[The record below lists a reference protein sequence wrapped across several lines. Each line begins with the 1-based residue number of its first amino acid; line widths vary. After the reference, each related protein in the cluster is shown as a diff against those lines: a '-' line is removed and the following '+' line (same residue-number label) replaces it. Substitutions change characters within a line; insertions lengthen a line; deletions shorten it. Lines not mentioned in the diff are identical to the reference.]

1 MEKSMKKIAIVGM
14 SCLFPGASTPGEYW
28 DNLITLKNCRT
39 LATEKR
45 MGVDPMDYYSPEKG
59 TADRFYCAR
68 GGYIK
73 DFSPDLHALEIPGV
87 DLKTLDPLHQWS
99 LYVTMEA
106 LQDAGC
112 FPGSVPGRTGL
123 ILGNLSFPTQA
134 SNALFIP
141 MMERAVESALKK
153 AGAGENFSF
162 SPWPGKNDPAWENGA
177 ISGWPAYL
185 TAKALNLNGPRLAL
199 DAACSS
205 SLYSVRLACDY
216 LNSGR
221 ADMMLAGAVSAADP
235 FFVNMGFSI
244 FQAYPHNKESLPL
257 DKKSGGLTAGE
268 GAGMFVLKRLN
279 DAIKDGDRIHGVICG
294 AGLSNDGRGAS
305 VLSPN
310 PKGQAMAFERAYND
324 AGVSPSQIGFVE
336 CHATGTPLGDGI
348 ELDSMEAF
356 FSQYKAKPYIGSVK
370 AGLGHLLTAAGMAGM
385 IKVIL
390 SLQNGSIPGTV
401 GLEAP
406 ADSKNKY
413 FSGKVPNSTTP
424 WPEPESKKLGAV
436 SAFGFGGANAH
447 MIFELGPEKFD
458 LMKDDASAESTFP
471 ELAIVGMDA
480 HFGACSS
487 LDDFLRANY
496 EGEQQF
502 IPLPPKRWKGLE
514 KNPDLLRRY
523 GFEDGKAPKG
533 AYIRDFDLDFLRFKI
548 PPNPDDQLIP
558 QQMLAMKVADKA
570 IQRAGL
576 KQGQNTAVLV
586 AMGTELE
593 LHRYR
598 GRVNQDTRLPRAF
611 GREAST
617 QEGKLKNLC
626 KNAVC
631 NAAKVNQYTSFIG
644 NIMAAR
650 IASLWDFNGPAFT
663 ISSEENSVFK
673 AVEIAAM
680 FLEKG
685 EVDAVVVGAVDL
697 SGSAEN
703 VLWRNLRHP
712 AQKGRATLSFDK
724 GNTGWL
730 VGEGAGAIVLKKTDD
745 ARKNGDP
752 IHCVIR
758 SLALEQGT
766 NSQAVEAAAKRAVR
780 EAGIFF
786 EDIGCLEA
794 CASGMPEYDEA
805 ETAGLLAAYGAG
817 EALSC
822 ALGAAKALF
831 GHSFAASQMASIIR
845 AALCAEH
852 GFLPR
857 TPGWSMPKNP
867 ESWEKGRF
875 FIPERSQPWFAKPEK
890 KQRIAAVSGLGMDG
904 CAGHMILAGEG
915 QKKSSDFWNLG
926 GPFILPVSGDDRRSL
941 ESRLD
946 ELMQDLESGKS
957 PAACSRKYFDILKP
971 GKYSLA
977 LIGSD
982 IRELQ
987 NEIDAARQG
996 MAKAFQTGK
1005 DWFSVRGSAFS
1016 PNPMGGKGKV
1026 AFVYPGGFSSYPQM
1040 GRDFFQLFPA
1050 CAKTCMAPGNDL
1062 GDLWRDNLLYPRG
1075 MTFTPPGKQVWAL
1088 EKSAIAMFESGIL
1101 FAIARTDAVRKCLG
1115 VTPHMAFGYSMGEIS
1130 MLYSL
1135 DVWGRTD
1142 AMSRQ
1147 LRKSAVFQTRLA
1159 GPMDTVRKAWGMPP
1173 QKEGEEKIW
1182 HCFALKTNPK
1192 TLRKVLASEK
1202 TGGRKQ
1208 RVFHTFTNT
1217 PGEVVIA
1224 GEEAA
1229 CIRVI
1234 QNAGCEYFEVPMG
1247 DAIHC
1252 DIVRADYNEMVS
1264 LHSLKTA
1271 PVRDVEFLT
1280 TVGCGPFELDQDAI
1294 ARNIAEMYCSQVD
1307 FASLVNKAYDQG
1319 ARVFIEL
1326 GPRENCTQYIAET
1339 LGEREHLA
1347 VATDRKGAGCRTSIL
1362 RALARLFSHRI
1373 PMDLGCVI
1381 PRPEK
1386 PPDGPKLLKTVTL
1399 GGESIED
1406 AIISGAKK
1414 ILNPV
1419 KEPTP
1424 EVKPEKPVTL
1434 KVEKIAYAEPVREIR
1449 PEAAPA
1455 PEPPAALTAG
1465 APSHPLMIQ
1474 AYRENQTL
1482 VTEGHKSFLRNR
1494 ARALRRM
1501 EQLIAMQA
1509 GLMEKEV
1516 NYETLAEPL
1525 PESAPAPKIPAIPV
1539 PPPAAPAAS
1548 VKPAIWD
1555 RQDLET
1561 FAKGDIAAVFG
1572 PEYAIIDSYKRR
1584 VRLPMDP
1591 YLLVSRVTKLQGNRG
1606 EFKPSAMTTEF
1617 DIEKGAWFLIDGQ
1630 IPWAVSVESGQC
1642 DLLLISYLGIDFECK
1657 GERVYRLLDCTL
1669 TFMEDLAKEGE
1680 TLRYGIS
1687 INSFARNGGNLLF
1700 FFSYECFVDD
1710 RLVLTMDGGCA
1721 GFFSDEELAAGKGI
1735 IRTQAEQ
1742 EERNNIIPSR
1752 FNPLLDCGRRS
1763 FSKEDLLHIIGGRP
1777 AACFGPDYD
1786 QQGANPSLKFAAQQ
1800 MLMVDRVE
1808 SVDPQGG
1815 PWGLGKV
1822 IAHKDLGP
1830 DHWYFP
1836 CHFKD
1841 DEVMAGSLMAEGCVQ
1856 LLQFFTLFLGLQTKT
1871 RDARFQPI
1879 IGLPQ
1884 KVRCRG
1890 QVTPVDA
1897 LLTYRMEVKEIGLT
1911 PEPYAVADVDI
1922 LLGDKVV
1929 VDFKDLGVRLSEKD
1943 PTAVIEEKQETPAPK
1958 PLFDSNDLQEFA
1970 VGDIAKCFGPAFDIY
1985 QDRQPP
1991 RTPNGDL
1998 QLISRVLEVEGTPG
2012 DFRNPASVV
2021 SEYDVPRDAWFCAQ
2035 NNWPAIMP
2043 YSMFMEIALQPCGF
2057 ISTYMQTTLL
2067 IPEKDLFFRNLD
2079 GEGTLSS
2086 LPDLR
2091 GRTITNRSRLTTTAK
2106 AGGSIIQKF
2115 EFELLTEG
2123 ELFYQ
2128 GTAAF
2133 GYFTKEALADQ
2144 IGLDGGVNN
2153 HPLHAREWLTDD
2165 AVTIKVDL
2173 QNGAPADY
2181 AVPPLKPHYGL
2192 SGKQLQ
2198 FLDRVLMVEHSGRF
2212 GKGYIYADKQVNPAD
2227 WFYPCHFH
2235 NDPVMPGSL
2244 GVEAMLQALQ
2254 VFAIQQG
2261 LGRDF
2266 ACPYFTQMT
2275 DAIVWKYR
2283 GQIIPSNER
2292 MTLDLHVKSVEQGR
2306 DGIVIKADGNLWKDN
2321 IRIYEVSDA
2330 GFCIRDAG

>member
-1 MEKSMKKIAIVGM
+1 MKKIAITGM

-28 DNLITLKNCRT
+28 DNLIALKDCRT
-39 LATEKR
+39 LASEER
-45 MGVDPMDYYSPEKG
+45 MGADPMDYFSPEK
-59 TADRFYCAR
+59 AKSDRFYCAR
-68 GGYIK
+68 GGYIT
-73 DFSPDLHALEIPGV
+73 DFSPDLHALDIPGV
-87 DLKTLDPLHQWS
+87 DLKTLDSLHQWS
-99 LYVTMEA
+99 LYVAMEA
-106 LQDAGC
+106 LKDAGC
-112 FPGSVPGRTGL
+112 FPGIVPGRTGL

-141 MMERAVESALKK
+141 MMEQAVESALKK
-153 AGAGENFSF
+153 AGAGGNFSF
-162 SPWPGKNDPAWENGA
+162 PPWPGKKDPAWENGA

-185 TAKALNLNGPRLAL
+185 TAKALGLNGPRLAL

-257 DKKSGGLTAGE
+257 DKKSGGLVAGE
-268 GAGMFVLKRLN
+268 GSGMFVLKRLD
-279 DAIKDGDRIHGVICG
+279 DALRDEDRIHGVICG

-310 PKGQAMAFERAYND
+310 PKGQAMAFERAYED
-324 AGVSPSQIGFVE
+324 AGVSPSQVGFVE

-356 FSQYKAKPYIGSVK
+356 FSQHKAKPYIGSVK

-401 GLEAP
+401 GLENP

-413 FSGKVPNSTTP
+413 FAGKVPASSTL
-424 WPEPESKKLGAV
+424 WPEQENKKLGAV

-447 MIFELGPEKFD
+447 MIFEPAPENGD
-458 LMKDDASAESTFP
+458 SAKDAFAAPASFP
-471 ELAIVGMDA
+471 ELAVVGMDA
-480 HFGACSS
+480 HFGSCSS
-487 LDDFLRANY
+487 LDEFLQANY

-514 KNPDLLRRY
+514 KNPALLKQY

-586 AMGTELE
+586 AMGTEPE

-598 GRVNQDTRLPRAF
+598 GRVNQDTRLPQAL
-611 GREAST
+611 GKEAAP
-617 QEGKLKNLC
+617 EVGKLTSLC

-680 FLEKG
+680 LLEKG
-685 EVDAVVVGAVDL
+685 EVEAVVVGAVDL
-697 SGSAEN
+697 SGSPEN
-703 VLWRNLRHP
+703 VLWRNAKQLV
-712 AQKGRATLSFDK
+712 QKGRATLSFDK

-730 VGEGAGAIVLKKTDD
+730 IGEGAGAIVLKKADD
-745 ARKNGDP
+745 ARKNSDP

-758 SLALEQGT
+758 SLALEQGMD
-766 NSQAVEAAAKRAVR
+766 SQAVEAAAKRAVR
-780 EAGIFF
+780 EAGISFA
-786 EDIGCLEA
+786 DIGFLEA

-805 ETAGLLAAYGAG
+805 ETTGLLAAYGGG
-817 EALSC
+817 ESPSC

-867 ESWEKGRF
+867 EPWEDGRF
-875 FIPERSQPWFAKPEK
+875 FIPERSQPWFARPEK
-890 KQRIAAVSGLGMDG
+890 QERIAAVSGLGMDG
-904 CAGHMILAGEG
+904 CAGHMILVCEG
-915 QKKSSDFWNLG
+915 QKESSALWNIG
-926 GPFILPVSGDDRRSL
+926 GPFIIPLAGDDRRAL

-946 ELMQDLESGKS
+946 ELMQDLEAGKT
-957 PAACSRKYFDILKP
+957 PAECSRKYFNRLKP

-977 LIGSD
+977 LIGAD
-982 IRELQ
+982 LRELQ

-996 MAKAFQTGK
+996 MAKALQTGR

-1016 PNPMGGKGKV
+1016 PNPMGEKGKV

-1040 GRDFFQLFPA
+1040 GRDFFQLFPV

-1062 GDLWRDNLLYPRG
+1062 GDLWRDGLLYPRG

-1115 VTPHMAFGYSMGEIS
+1115 ITPHMAFGYSMGEIS

-1135 DVWGRTD
+1135 GVWGRTD

-1173 QKEGEEKIW
+1173 QEEDREKIW
-1182 HCFALKTNPK
+1182 HCFALKTDPK
-1192 TLRKVLASEK
+1192 SLREVMASEK

-1229 CIRVI
+1229 CMRVI

-1264 LHSLKTA
+1264 LHSLETA

-1280 TVGCGPFELDQDAI
+1280 TVGCGPLELDQDAI
-1294 ARNIAEMYCSQVD
+1294 ARNIAEMYCSRVD

-1326 GPRENCTQYIAET
+1326 GPRENCTQYISET
-1339 LGEREHLA
+1339 LGEREYLA
-1347 VATDRKGAGCRTSIL
+1347 VATDRKGAGCRTSML
-1362 RALARLFSHRI
+1362 RALARLFSHQI

-1386 PPDGPKLLKTVTL
+1386 SPDGPQLIKTVTL
-1399 GGESIED
+1399 GGESIEE
-1406 AIISGAKK
+1406 AIIPEARKIFNQAKE
-1414 ILNPV
+1414 PAP
-1419 KEPTP
+1419 EPTP
-1424 EVKPEKPVTL
+1424 EQPKPV
-1434 KVEKIAYAEPVREIR
+1434 VAEKIPYKEPVREIR

-1455 PEPPAALTAG
+1455 PEPLAAQTAA
-1465 APSHPLMIQ
+1465 APSHPLLMQ

-1494 ARALRRM
+1494 ARALRQM
-1501 EQLIAMQA
+1501 EQHIAMQA

-1516 NYETLAEPL
+1516 NPEPLAGPL
-1525 PESAPAPKIPAIPV
+1525 PEFSPV
-1539 PPPAAPAAS
+1539 PPIDIPPAPASAVPKS
-1548 VKPAIWD
+1548 AAKSAIWD

-1561 FAKGDIAAVFG
+1561 FAKGDIAQVFG

-1591 YLLVSRVTKLQGNRG
+1591 YLLVSRVTKLQGERG
-1606 EFKPSAMTTEF
+1606 DFKPSAMTTEF
-1617 DIEKGAWFLIDGQ
+1617 DIEKDAWFLIDGQ

-1680 TLRYGIS
+1680 TLRYDIS

-1742 EERNNIIPSR
+1742 EERNNIIPVK

-1763 FSKEDLLHIIGGRP
+1763 FSKEDLLHIIEGRP

-1822 IAHKDLGP
+1822 IAHKDLRP
-1830 DHWYFP
+1830 AHWYFP

-1890 QVTPVDA
+1890 QVAPEDS
-1897 LLTYRMEVKEIGLT
+1897 LLTYRMEVKEIGLA

-1943 PTAVIEEKQETPAPK
+1943 PSAGIEVEQETPAAK
-1958 PLFDSNDLQEFA
+1958 PLFDNIDLQEFA

-1985 QDRQPP
+1985 KDRQPP

-2021 SEYDVPRDAWFCAQ
+2021 SEYDVPRNAWFCVQ

-2043 YSMFMEIALQPCGF
+2043 YSMLMEIALQPCGF

-2079 GEGTLSS
+2079 GEGTLSR

-2115 EFELLTEG
+2115 EFDLLAEG
-2123 ELFYQ
+2123 EAFYQ

-2144 IGLDGGVNN
+2144 IGLDGGANN
-2153 HPLHAREWLTDD
+2153 HPLHAREWLKDD
-2165 AVTIKVDL
+2165 APTIEVDL
-2173 QNGAPADY
+2173 QNGVPAEF
-2181 AVPPLKPHYGL
+2181 AVSPSKPHYGL

-2198 FLDRVLMVEHSGRF
+2198 FLDRVLMVENSGRF
-2212 GKGYIYADKQVNPAD
+2212 GKGYIYADKVVNPAD

-2254 VFAIQQG
+2254 VFAVQQG
-2261 LGRDF
+2261 LGREF
-2266 ACPYFTQMT
+2266 ASPYFTQMT
-2275 DAIVWKYR
+2275 DSIVWKYR

-2292 MTLDLHVKSVEQGR
+2292 MTLELHVKSVEQGP
-2306 DGIVIKADGNLWKDN
+2306 GAIVIKADGNLWKDN
-2321 IRIYEVSDA
+2321 IRIYEVSDV